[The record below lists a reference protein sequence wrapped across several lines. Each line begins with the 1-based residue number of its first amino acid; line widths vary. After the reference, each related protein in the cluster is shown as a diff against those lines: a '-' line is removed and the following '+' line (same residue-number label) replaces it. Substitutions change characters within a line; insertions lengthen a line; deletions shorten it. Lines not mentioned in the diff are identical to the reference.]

1 MPYQTTL
8 TFQNRNW
15 KPEGRSDLHTITD
28 CCWQSG
34 SGVWVSWSKPS
45 SDCIDCDTRVPGP
58 RILSHI
64 LHQEMEEI
72 GKCAGSSTCSAG
84 EMPHGCSTHLCHI
97 LTYNNQPNWLLEK
110 VTNAFSNVTGKFAQG
125 ASLDLKNVLSK
136 DWWRERREKKERWIL
151 QKSPSKLRMTGP
163 VEESTIRHSAFSGR
177 ISKRNYVLGK
187 CVWSGDIRILRN
199 QSPRAVEKDK
209 HILFGNW
216 PPQLAG
222 PPTENKSWAWPFLL
236 FYVNVFFSKV
246 RKFE

>member
-1 MPYQTTL
+1 MQAL
-8 TFQNRNW
+8 LLAVQ
-15 KPEGRSDLHTITD
+15 
-28 CCWQSG
+28 
-34 SGVWVSWSKPS
+34 V
-45 SDCIDCDTRVPGP
+45 
-58 RILSHI
+58 
-64 LHQEMEEI
+64 
-72 GKCAGSSTCSAG
+72 KCPTVAAPTCATS
-84 EMPHGCSTHLCHI
+84 P
-97 LTYNNQPNWLLEK
+97 TYNNQPNWLLEK

-246 RKFE
+246 KKFEQITYKAPHSPDKLWFSRATKRKVFSGWRWRSEMYSNVPKGFFPPI